1 MEAITLYELNHRV
14 RLVLNRTMNE
24 LYWIQAELSDVR
36 PSSGGHCYL
45 EFVQKNESGNTLLAR
60 ARGNIWRDVFP
71 KLRRRFEDETGQL
84 FTSGIKVMV
93 QVSVQFH
100 EQYGYSLNVVDID
113 PVYTLGDMQQRRREI
128 LQRLEEE
135 GVLTLNKELDM
146 PMLPKRIAIISSPTA
161 AGYGDFCDQLRNNR
175 QGYTFTTRLF
185 PALMQGEGIEASV
198 IRALEDIAAEEDDW
212 DVVVIIRGGGATG
225 DLAGFETYLLAAYV
239 AQFPLPVIT
248 GIGHERDDTVIDMV
262 AHTRVKT
269 PTAAAEFLIER
280 VRSAEDALIEMQQRL
295 VQSVQLRL
303 EQEKNHLQQT
313 VRNLPYIFMEH
324 KRKQE
329 QYMDR
334 LHQRAETAIAQRLRD
349 EQHRIDLLEQK
360 IVGED
365 PERLLKRGYSITLC
379 DGKVVRDIT
388 TVHPGDALET
398 RIHGGSIRA
407 TVTETHKN
415 ESTQK

>member
-1 MEAITLYELNHRV
+1 MEALTLYELNHRV
-14 RLVLNRTMNE
+14 RLVLGRTMGE

-36 PSSGGHCYL
+36 TASNGHCYL

-60 ARGNIWRDVFP
+60 ARGNIWRDVFS
-71 KLRRRFEDETGQL
+71 KLRERFESETGQL

-146 PMLPKRIAIISSPTA
+146 PLLPKRIAIISSPTA
-161 AGYGDFCDQLRNNR
+161 AGYGDFCDQLRNNPM
-175 QGYTFTTRLF
+175 GYTFTTKLF

-198 IRALEDIAAEEDDW
+198 IRALEAIAGEEDAW

-269 PTAAAEFLIER
+269 PTAVAEFLIAR
-280 VRSAEDALIEMQQRL
+280 VRSTEEELVELQQRL
-295 VQSVQLRL
+295 VQSVQLRV
-303 EQEKNHLQQT
+303 EQEKNKLQQM
-313 VRNLPYIFMEH
+313 VRNLPLVFVEH
-324 KRKQE
+324 KRVQE
-329 QYMDR
+329 QR
-334 LHQRAETAIAQRLRD
+334 LERLWQRVSVVAAQRLRE
-349 EQHRIDLLEQK
+349 EQHTLELLEQK
-360 IVGED
+360 VQGED
-365 PERLLKRGYSITLC
+365 PDRLLKRGYSITLC
-379 DGKVVRDIT
+379 GGKVVRNIAD
-388 TVHPGDALET
+388 VHPGDPLET
-398 RIHGGSIRA
+398 RIYGGSIRA
-407 TVTETHKN
+407 TVTETKK
-415 ESTQK
+415 SKKQ